1 MSTPEKKPNYITYLL
16 DAYKSKAWGVLLFNF
31 LIASLSL
38 YGVFSIIMA
47 LGVNFPKETA
57 SLSPQTELEGSPPN
71 PETQE
76 SEAATEK
83 PSVNPFSEVR
93 FPMASC
99 GNPLPKSDEDY
110 PISFYP
116 VFIDHSEANLEKIKS
131 EFCRDSFPK
140 RRESDKLFIQ
150 VSSFTDRAKAQDFAD
165 FLAET
170 FGSAEV
176 GQATVVATNPSTSAK
191 NSPSPSPTPQPRQ
204 ARRSPPSREGFSE
217 VTLNCDS
224 QNRDT
229 RVFKKLEIGCHK
241 KNQYNN
247 IELQFDNYGRDW
259 YEIITDKGKVSN
271 DNLGMSSVR
280 GKTYILITSGGSA
293 YDEYLSDKKAVQLEL
308 GARQITNNQVSRT
321 IIIDCSDSPLKVWGI
336 NLRPRCSEAG
346 TNIEFTGRQVPARI
360 NMDFGGDAPI
370 LFNPE
375 TTLFGNSGY
384 VRSSSDRMQLTFS
397 AY

>member
-1 MSTPEKKPNYITYLL
+1 MSPPEKKPNYITYLL
-16 DAYKSKAWGVLLFNF
+16 DAYKSKDWGILLFNF

-47 LGVNFPKETA
+47 LSVNFPKETA
-57 SLSPQTELEGSPPN
+57 SLSSQTELEGSPPT

-99 GNPLPKSDEDY
+99 GNPLPKSDKDY
-110 PISFYP
+110 PINFYP

-140 RRESDKLFIQ
+140 RRESDQLFIQ

-176 GQATVVATNPSTSAK
+176 GQATVVATNPNSTSAK

-217 VTLNCDS
+217 VTLNCNS
-224 QNRDT
+224 KNRDT

-241 KNQYNN
+241 KDQYRD

-271 DNLGMSSVR
+271 DNLGTSSVR
-280 GKTYILITSGGSA
+280 GKAYILIASGGSVSE
-293 YDEYLSDKKAVQLEL
+293 DLSERQAIQVEL
-308 GARQITNNQVSRT
+308 RARQITNNQVLRT
-321 IIIDCSDSPLKVWGI
+321 ITIRCSDSPLKVWGI
-336 NLRPRCSEAG
+336 HLRPRCSEAG
-346 TNIEFTGRQVPARI
+346 TNIEFTGRQVPASI

-384 VRSSSDRMQLTFS
+384 VRSSSDRMRLTFS